1 MTTRPGPAGL
11 RVLLPLVCLLACGGC
26 ASSSSELTIATFN
39 VWGAGTNQ
47 GDSIDRTV
55 AALRALDAD
64 IVALQEVRPEGPG
77 CDAVDCPPGG
87 VGVAADLARALDYYV
102 FEQPAT
108 SDALWAN
115 AILSRH
121 PISAP
126 IADDLGVIVDVDGTA
141 VAVLNVHL
149 PDFPYQPY
157 QLTGIEYGDAPLLDN
172 ATAAVD
178 AAEAARGRWVDLALQ
193 HGNRLAAETRLVAIC
208 GDFNEP
214 SHLDW
219 TARAAYSGRHPFAV
233 AFPASRKLADAGFVD
248 GYRAYRPDELEY
260 PGYTWT
266 PLAAADDP
274 SEHHDRIDFVY
285 LKGEDL
291 RIRSAAVAG
300 QSPEAA
306 DIIVES
312 WPSDH
317 RAVVVSVEF

>member
-1 MTTRPGPAGL
+1 MTTYRHAAGRRIL
-11 RVLLPLVCLLACGGC
+11 WPLVCLLACGGC
-26 ASSSSELTIATFN
+26 ASTSAELTIATFN
-39 VWGAGTNQ
+39 VWGAGTNR

-55 AALRALDAD
+55 EALRALDAD
-64 IVALQEVRPEGPG
+64 IIALQEVRPEGPS
-77 CDAVDCPPGG
+77 CSAVDCPPGG
-87 VGVAADLARALDYYV
+87 VGVAADLATALGYYV

-108 SDALWAN
+108 SEALWAN
-115 AILSRH
+115 AVLSRH

-126 IADDLGVIVDVDGTA
+126 IARDLGVIVDVDGNA
-141 VAVLNVHL
+141 VAVINVHL

-157 QLTGIEYGDAPLLDN
+157 QLTGIEYGDAPLLDS
-172 ATAAVD
+172 AADAVE
-178 AAEAARGRWVDLALQ
+178 AAETARGRWVDLVVR
-193 HGNRLAAETRLVAIC
+193 HGDRLAEDVRLVAIC

-219 TARAAYSGRHPFAV
+219 TARAVYSGRHPFAV

-248 GYRAYRPDELEY
+248 AYRAHRPDELEY
-260 PGYTWT
+260 PGFTWT
-266 PLAAADDP
+266 PLAAAGDP

-291 RIRSAAVAG
+291 RIRSTAVAG
-300 QSPEAA
+300 ESALTA
-306 DIIVES
+306 DIVVES